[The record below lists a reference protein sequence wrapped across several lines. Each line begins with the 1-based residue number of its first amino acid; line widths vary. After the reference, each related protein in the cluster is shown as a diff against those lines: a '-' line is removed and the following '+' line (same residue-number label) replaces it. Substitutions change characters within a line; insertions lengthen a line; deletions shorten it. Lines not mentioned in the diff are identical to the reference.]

1 MGIGGTPSGSVGRL
15 IVSESITPLGANTG
29 DYIPISTELHSA
41 GSNAVYNTRW
51 RLRKAN
57 TSTSWTTQALHDGV
71 WIDVSYTIP
80 GSTTRTWWERY
91 PNQGSQS
98 WGDGATTGMT
108 LSSAG
113 ALTTTSSVTA
123 SSFSGAGTGLTGT
136 ASSLNIGGNANNSR
150 SVGGWDGTTYRTP
163 GFVMGTSGGRTV
175 NLTPNTYSYGLTTE
189 FKSSSTFSSTGNYSG
204 LITYAPWDSTTAS
217 TGDPS
222 YQLLFSPSAV
232 NSTTNP
238 VLKLRAGI
246 DTTWGSWNTIL
257 HSGNYTNYAL
267 PSSGGTFSGSVV
279 INGDLNVSGN
289 TTFAGNTS
297 YINVTHLEISDPII
311 YLGANNYSS
320 DLVSIGFVGNYFNGA
335 NNLHTGLFRANASN
349 NYYLFTGVRD
359 ELDNVNVI
367 STSANGFMLATLN
380 ANISGPSITATGQ
393 FSGPGTGLTGT
404 ASSLTVGLAND
415 ITGGSANQILYQTG
429 TSVTSYISAPS
440 TNNTFLNYQT
450 GAGFSW
456 QAANSTTVGNANVS
470 TYQTVTNATTGTYYP
485 ALYNGTSG
493 DRQVNANNALSFNAA
508 TGNLGIGTASPGAA
522 KITLV
527 TTGTRVIY
535 GVSSATPS
543 PASQDAQELIQFTND
558 TAISGLTFS
567 AGDSRLYTIGVDTD
581 NSIFTRA
588 SSLSLQGINSI
599 NLKTAG
605 GSSRLYINTSG
616 NIGIGTTSPAYKL
629 DVAGTA
635 NTGALTTTSISSATL
650 LLDSLYLLDANTFT
664 TSSTAQ
670 VSVDSFA
677 SATYRSA
684 KYQAQIT
691 SGSSYHVIE
700 LLLVHNGT
708 TVYLSQYGEIF
719 TGVSL
724 GTFDAT
730 ITTGTL
736 NLLFTPTNAITTIK
750 VAKNLI
756 TV

>member
-1 MGIGGTPSGSVGRL
+1 
-15 IVSESITPLGANTG
+15 
-29 DYIPISTELHSA
+29 
-41 GSNAVYNTRW
+41 
-51 RLRKAN
+51 
-57 TSTSWTTQALHDGV
+57 
-71 WIDVSYTIP
+71 
-80 GSTTRTWWERY
+80 
-91 PNQGSQS
+91 
-98 WGDGATTGMT
+98 
-108 LSSAG
+108 
-113 ALTTTSSVTA
+113 
-123 SSFSGAGTGLTGT
+123 
-136 ASSLNIGGNANNSR
+136 
-150 SVGGWDGTTYRTP
+150 
-163 GFVMGTSGGRTV
+163 
-175 NLTPNTYSYGLTTE
+175 
-189 FKSSSTFSSTGNYSG
+189 
-204 LITYAPWDSTTAS
+204 
-217 TGDPS
+217 
-222 YQLLFSPSAV
+222 
-232 NSTTNP
+232 
-238 VLKLRAGI
+238 
-246 DTTWGSWNTIL
+246 
-257 HSGNYTNYAL
+257 
-267 PSSGGTFSGSVV
+267 
-279 INGDLNVSGN
+279 
-289 TTFAGNTS
+289 
-297 YINVTHLEISDPII
+297 
-311 YLGANNYSS
+311 
-320 DLVSIGFVGNYFNGA
+320 
-335 NNLHTGLFRANASN
+335 
-349 NYYLFTGVRD
+349 
-359 ELDNVNVI
+359 
-367 STSANGFMLATLN
+367 
-380 ANISGPSITATGQ
+380 
-393 FSGPGTGLTGT
+393 
-404 ASSLTVGLAND
+404 
-415 ITGGSANQILYQTG
+415 
-429 TSVTSYISAPS
+429 
-440 TNNTFLNYQT
+440 
-450 GAGFSW
+450 
-456 QAANSTTVGNANVS
+456 
-470 TYQTVTNATTGTYYP
+470 
-485 ALYNGTSG
+485 
-493 DRQVNANNALSFNAA
+493 
-508 TGNLGIGTASPGAA
+508 
-522 KITLV
+522 
-527 TTGTRVIY
+527 VIY